1 MTFEELKQE
10 VEGAYKTSCP
20 KNWRKGQFVFNYINS
35 YYGVARYVQFNKG
48 VDCFYI
54 DENIDEFIKASAE
67 CLNNL

>member
-10 VEGAYKTSCP
+10 VEVSYETSCP

-35 YYGVARYVQFNKG
+35 HYGVARYVQFNKG